1 MPCNTGFA
9 SAVLP
14 GMLCAS
20 LFPAIIGS
28 QFPGALY
35 LTQTLN
41 FRQAALVR
49 SILLPCST
57 ESLLYSKLGTASELP
72 LLGHLT
78 SLQIS

>member
-1 MPCNTGFA
+1 MSLHYDAGFA
-9 SAVLP
+9 GAVLP

-49 SILLPCST
+49 CDLL
-57 ESLLYSKLGTASELP
+57 TAMKAWQ
-72 LLGHLT
+72 H
-78 SLQIS
+78 IVHCR